1 MRPESVLQ
9 SSGETSVRLR
19 AVGLLV
25 IALTLALSGCY
36 LEKISHSAN
45 QAAVDAHEF
54 LRAMYVEEDYDKALQ
69 IAAEPVRQSATA
81 DTMKQM
87 VEKTRQERGD
97 FKFFKAD
104 SYLITQGRS
113 MEVFFVA
120 EHANGLVYHRL
131 VMVGDASSG
140 YKVTGVW
147 FKLEPYPPNPLRIKF
162 EGEVV
167 GFLLFPRFTLRH
179 L

>member
-1 MRPESVLQ
+1 MRF
-9 SSGETSVRLR
+9 R
-19 AVGLLV
+19 ARGLLV
-25 IALTLALSGCY
+25 ISLSLALSACS
-36 LEKISHSAN
+36 LEKISHSPN
-45 QAAVDAHEF
+45 QAAFNAHEF
-54 LRAMYVEEDYDKALQ
+54 LRAMYVEEDYAKALH

-87 VEKTRQERGD
+87 VEQTRQERGD

-104 SYLITQGRS
+104 SYLMTQGRS

-131 VMVGDASSG
+131 VMIGDASSG

-147 FKLEPYPPNPLRIKF
+147 FKLEPYPANPLRIKF